1 MDIAVSVIVPVFNGE
16 ATIERCIKSISE
28 QSLRNIEIIVVDDG
42 SADSTNSIIRSIGDE
57 RIHIITQGNMG
68 QGFARNAGIEAASGE
83 YIAFVDADDT
93 IEKDMLLVMSE
104 RAKETGADI
113 VQCNICDI
121 FPDGRK
127 VIQLEAVDGTV
138 EITDTG
144 RYTDKYFA
152 CCRHS
157 YEVCNKLIKREVLE
171 SSGICFCD
179 TRKYF
184 SEDLLFNMYLIEN
197 LKKISFIGKAY
208 YNYYQNDSSHFH
220 SDYKMRLEGIYK
232 LFYDYISNA
241 DKKTAKAV
249 SYTASMV
256 LLYNIGFCA
265 DSADEIL
272 CGQFFKKCV
281 TNAVLR
287 NIDIK
292 HRIFLAA
299 VRILPLSVKKLLA
312 KAYSRR
318 WN

>member
-28 QSLRNIEIIVVDDG
+28 QSLENIEIIIVDDG
-42 SADSTNSIIRSIGDE
+42 STDRTNSIIRSISDE
-57 RIHIITQGNMG
+57 RIHIITQENMG
-68 QGFARNAGIEAASGE
+68 QGLARNAGIEAASGE

-104 RAKETGADI
+104 RAKETGADV
-113 VQCNICDI
+113 VQCNICDV
-121 FPDGRK
+121 FPNGRK
-127 VIQLEAVDGTV
+127 VIQLEAVDSTV
-138 EITDTG
+138 KITDTG
-144 RYTDKYFA
+144 IYMDKYFA

-157 YEVCNKLIKREVLE
+157 YEVCNKLINREVIE
-171 SSGICFCD
+171 RGGIRFCD

-197 LKKISFIGKAY
+197 LRKISFIGKAY
-208 YNYYQNDSSHFH
+208 YNYYQSGSSHFH
-220 SDYKMRLEGIYK
+220 SDYKKRLEGIYK
-232 LFYDYISNA
+232 LFYDYISNS
-241 DKKTAKAV
+241 DIETARAV

-256 LLYNIGFCA
+256 LLYNIGFCT

-272 CGQFFKKCV
+272 RGRFFKKCV

-299 VRILPLSVKKLLA
+299 VRVLPLSAKKLLA